1 MNPIVAFILGLLI
14 GWLIEWVIDWLYWR
28 KRIQACQQSLANCQ
42 ENQKKYQDEIEGLKA
57 ENEDLMKKLEAAE
70 SKTVQAAS
78 IEPATPPVLD
88 KLQKIKGIGPVIE
101 GKLNEAGVYTF
112 EQLAAKTPDDLRDM
126 LGDVIER
133 LADEDAIINQAKEFF
148 QEKISKAR

>member
-28 KRIQACQQSLANCQ
+28 KRIQACQKSLVNCQ

-57 ENEDLMKKLEAAE
+57 ENEALKKKLEAAE
-70 SKTVQAAS
+70 SKTVQAVPV
-78 IEPATPPVLD
+78 EPATPPVPD

-112 EQLAAKTPDDLRDM
+112 EQLATKTPDDLREM

-133 LADEDAIINQAKEFF
+133 LADEDAMIDQAKEFF